1 MAVVTTTDTVR
12 TERYAVQG
20 MTCGSCERH
29 VQKALRSVP
38 GVVAA
43 EVNVT
48 SGTAVV
54 ERDSAAAPIARL
66 VEAVKA
72 AGYELQPATD
82 AMSST
87 PPRPLPIR
95 PIAFGGI
102 AAAALFGLYLG
113 LTTLAQGWDHA
124 TELLAEDLWFVVPI
138 MLGFGTQVGLF
149 TYLRL
154 LRASAS
160 AGGVAASTGTS
171 TAAMLAC
178 CAHHLVDVLPVIG
191 LSGAA
196 LFLGAYKTQL
206 LWLGLGMNLAG
217 VAYLLWQL
225 QRWRTRACCK

>member
-1 MAVVTTTDTVR
+1 MAVVAATATIQ

-43 EVNVT
+43 KVDVA

-54 ERDSAAAPIARL
+54 ERDSAAAPIEQL
-66 VEAVKA
+66 VEAVNA
-72 AGYELQPATD
+72 AGYDLQPAAD
-82 AMSST
+82 AMPSA

-113 LTTLAQGWDHA
+113 LITLAQGWEHA
-124 TELLAEDLWFVVPI
+124 TGLLAEDVWFVLPI

-149 TYLRL
+149 TYLHM
-154 LRASAS
+154 LRAAAS
-160 AGGVAASTGTS
+160 AGGVAASTSTS

-217 VAYLLWQL
+217 VVYLLWQL
-225 QRWRTRACCK
+225 RRWRTRACCR

>member
-1 MAVVTTTDTVR
+1 MAVVAANDLVR
-12 TERYAVQG
+12 TERYTVNG
-20 MTCGSCERH
+20 MTCASCERH
-29 VQKALRSVP
+29 VREALRSVP
-38 GVVAA
+38 GVVAVQVDIA
-43 EVNVT
+43 

-54 ERDSAAAPIARL
+54 ERDLAVVQIEQL
-66 VEAVKA
+66 VEAVNA
-72 AGYELQPATD
+72 AGYELTTATD
-82 AMSST
+82 EMSGVSS
-87 PPRPLPIR
+87 RPLPIQ

-102 AAAALFGLYLG
+102 AAATLFALYLG
-113 LTTLAQGWDHA
+113 LISLAQGWEHA
-124 TELLAEDLWFVVPI
+124 TELLAEDLWFVLPI

-149 TYLRL
+149 TYLRM

-196 LFLGAYKTQL
+196 LLLGAYKAQL

-225 QRWRTRACCK
+225 RRWRTRSRRT

>member
-1 MAVVTTTDTVR
+1 MAVVADTGPVR

-29 VQKALRSVP
+29 VQKALRAVP
-38 GVVAA
+38 GVAAVQVDVA
-43 EVNVT
+43 
-48 SGTAVV
+48 SGTALV
-54 ERDSAAAPIARL
+54 ERDPAAAPTERL

-72 AGYELQPATD
+72 AGYELLTTADET
-82 AMSST
+82 ARV

-95 PIAFGGI
+95 PIVFGAL

-113 LTTLAQGWDHA
+113 LVTLAQGWSHA
-124 TELLAEDLWFVVPI
+124 TELLAEDLWLVLPI

-154 LRASAS
+154 LRASTS
-160 AGGVAASTGTS
+160 AGGVAASTSTS

-178 CAHHLVDVLPVIG
+178 CAHHLVDILPVIG

-225 QRWRTRACCK
+225 QRWQTRACCK